1 MKIINIIIEKHQE
14 RYVAY
19 PSGLS
24 GVLLSEGNTYQEA
37 LEIIKSTIKFHLE
50 TFRKETFKDESIIET
65 FIDEITVN
73 IAEEDELKASLNV
86 VY

>member
-1 MKIINIIIEKHQE
+1 LKSINIIIEKHPE
-14 RYVAY
+14 GYVAY

-24 GVLLSEGNTYQEA
+24 GVLLIEGNTYQEA
-37 LEIIKSTIKFHLE
+37 LENIKSTIKLHLE

-65 FIDEITVN
+65 FINEITVN
-73 IAEEDELKASLNV
+73 TAEENELKASLNV

>member
-1 MKIINIIIEKHQE
+1 MKNINIIIEKHQQG
-14 RYVAY
+14 YVAY
-19 PSGLS
+19 PLGLS

-37 LEIIKSTIKFHLE
+37 LENIKSTIKFHLE
-50 TFRKETFKDESIIET
+50 TFRKETFEDEAIIET

-73 IAEEDELKASLNV
+73 KVEEEELKASLNV